1 MYDYTVAQW
10 MLFFFIYCFVGWV
23 WESCYVSVRKHRW
36 VNRGFMHGPLLP
48 IYGSGAVIILLMT
61 IPVRENLVLIF
72 LLGMTGATI
81 LEYCTGVCMEKLFKV
96 KYWDYSNYR
105 LNLNGHICL
114 RVSIGWGVFSIALV
128 RGLHLPVEYL
138 VLMIPDNAAQA
149 AAYVITAAAAV
160 DFTQSFNEAMDLR
173 EIITRWSESNERIQ
187 RIQNRLEA
195 ISAFTGSEYQ
205 EYMKRWQ
212 GLKELP
218 RQSVSNFAEEY
229 RARKRQQL
237 QTLADKINEV
247 LAGGQEK
254 AEEFLRFKEQLERDL
269 RELSS
274 RPSRSA
280 LRASRLLRRNPDAS
294 SRRYAEALKDFKEVI
309 QKHRGK

>member
-1 MYDYTVAQW
+1 MYNYTVAQW
-10 MLFFFIYCFVGWV
+10 LLFFFVYCFVGWV
-23 WESCYVSVRKHRW
+23 WESCYVSVRKHQW

-61 IPVRENLVLIF
+61 IPVRENLGLIF
-72 LLGMTGATI
+72 LFGMAGATT

-105 LNLNGHICL
+105 FNLNGHICL
-114 RVSIGWGVFSIALV
+114 RVSIGWGVFSILLV

-138 VLMIPDNAAQA
+138 VLKIPDNAAQL
-149 AAYVITAAAAV
+149 AAYILTVAAAV

-173 EIITRWSESNERIQ
+173 EIITKWSESNERIQ
-187 RIQNRLEA
+187 RIQSRLEA

-205 EYMKRWQ
+205 DYMKRWQ

-218 RQSVSNFAEEY
+218 KQSVSNIAEEY
-229 RARKRQQL
+229 MNRKRQQL

-247 LAGGQEK
+247 LASGQEK
-254 AEEFLRFKEQLERDL
+254 AEEFLKFKEQLERDQ
-269 RELSS
+269 RELGS

-280 LRASRLLRRNPDAS
+280 QRASRLLRRNPDAI
-294 SRRYAEALKDFKEVI
+294 SRKYGDALKDFKVII
-309 QKHRGK
+309 QKRREK

>member
-10 MLFFFIYCFVGWV
+10 LLFFFVYCFVGWV
-23 WESCYVSVRKHRW
+23 WESCYVSVRKHQW

-61 IPVRENLVLIF
+61 IPVRENLGLIF
-72 LLGMTGATI
+72 LLGMVGATT

-105 LNLNGHICL
+105 FNLNGHICL
-114 RVSIGWGVFSIALV
+114 RVSIGWGVFSILLV

-138 VLMIPDNAAQA
+138 VLKIPDNAAQL
-149 AAYVITAAAAV
+149 AAYILTVAAAV

-173 EIITRWSESNERIQ
+173 EIITKWSESNERIQ
-187 RIQNRLEA
+187 RIQSRLEA

-218 RQSVSNFAEEY
+218 KQSVSNIAEEY
-229 RARKRQQL
+229 RTRKRQQI

-247 LAGGQEK
+247 LASGQEK
-254 AEEFLRFKEQLERDL
+254 AEEFLKFKEQLEHDQ
-269 RELSS
+269 RELGS

-280 LRASRLLRRNPDAS
+280 QRASRLLRRNPDAS
-294 SRRYAEALKDFKEVI
+294 SRKYGEALKDFKVII
-309 QKHRGK
+309 QKRRGK

>member
-1 MYDYTVAQW
+1 MYNYTVAQW
-10 MLFFFIYCFVGWV
+10 LLFFFVYCFVGWV
-23 WESCYVSVRKHRW
+23 WESCYVSVRKHQW

-61 IPVRENLVLIF
+61 IPVRENLGLIF
-72 LLGMTGATI
+72 LFGMVGATT

-105 LNLNGHICL
+105 FNLNGHICL
-114 RVSIGWGVFSIALV
+114 RVSIGWGVFSILLV

-138 VLMIPDNAAQA
+138 VLKIPDNAAQL
-149 AAYVITAAAAV
+149 AAYILTVAAAV

-173 EIITRWSESNERIQ
+173 EIITKWSESNERIQ
-187 RIQNRLEA
+187 RIQSRLEA

-205 EYMKRWQ
+205 DYMKRWQ

-218 RQSVSNFAEEY
+218 KQSVSNIAEEY
-229 RARKRQQL
+229 MNRKRQQL

-247 LAGGQEK
+247 LASGQEK
-254 AEEFLRFKEQLERDL
+254 AEEFLKFKEQLERDQ
-269 RELSS
+269 RELGS
-274 RPSRSA
+274 RTSRSA
-280 LRASRLLRRNPDAS
+280 QRASRLLRRNPDAI
-294 SRRYAEALKDFKEVI
+294 SRKYGDALKDFKVII
-309 QKHRGK
+309 QKRREK

>member
-1 MYDYTVAQW
+1 MYNYTVAQW
-10 MLFFFIYCFVGWV
+10 LLFFFVYCFVGWV
-23 WESCYVSVRKHRW
+23 WESCYVSVRKHQW

-61 IPVRENLVLIF
+61 IPVRENLGLIF
-72 LLGMTGATI
+72 LFGMVGATT

-105 LNLNGHICL
+105 FNLNGHICL
-114 RVSIGWGVFSIALV
+114 RVSIGWGVFSILLV

-138 VLMIPDNAAQA
+138 VLKIPDNAAQL
-149 AAYVITAAAAV
+149 AAYILTVAAAV

-173 EIITRWSESNERIQ
+173 EIITKWSESNERIQ
-187 RIQNRLEA
+187 RIQSRLEA

-205 EYMKRWQ
+205 DYMKRWQ

-218 RQSVSNFAEEY
+218 KQSVSNIAEEY
-229 RARKRQQL
+229 MNRKRQQL

-247 LAGGQEK
+247 LASGQEK
-254 AEEFLRFKEQLERDL
+254 AEEFLKFKEQLERDQ
-269 RELSS
+269 RELGS

-280 LRASRLLRRNPDAS
+280 QRASRLLRRNPDAI
-294 SRRYAEALKDFKEVI
+294 SRKYGDALKDFKVII
-309 QKHRGK
+309 QKRREK

>member
-10 MLFFFIYCFVGWV
+10 LLFFFAYCFVGWV
-23 WESCYVSVRKHRW
+23 WESCYVSVRKHQW

-61 IPVRENLVLIF
+61 IPVRENLGLIF
-72 LLGMTGATI
+72 LFGMVGATT

-105 LNLNGHICL
+105 FNLNGHICL
-114 RVSIGWGVFSIALV
+114 RVSIGWGVFSILLV
-128 RGLHLPVEYL
+128 RGMHLPVEYL
-138 VLMIPDNAAQA
+138 VLKIPDNAAQL
-149 AAYVITAAAAV
+149 AAYILTVAAAV

-173 EIITRWSESNERIQ
+173 EIITKWSESNERIQ
-187 RIQNRLEA
+187 RIQSRLEA

-205 EYMKRWQ
+205 DYIKRWQ

-218 RQSVSNFAEEY
+218 KQSVSNIAEEY
-229 RARKRQQL
+229 MNRKRQQI

-247 LAGGQEK
+247 LASGQEK
-254 AEEFLRFKEQLERDL
+254 AEELLKFKEQLERDQ
-269 RELSS
+269 RELGS

-280 LRASRLLRRNPDAS
+280 QRASRLLRRNPDAI
-294 SRRYAEALKDFKEVI
+294 SRKYGDALKDFKAII
-309 QKHRGK
+309 QKRREK

>member
-36 VNRGFMHGPLLP
+36 VNRRFMHGPLLP